1 MTAKTISF
9 PGYPSGLTLTV
20 DVMNIATL
28 AVLETVALTNTS
40 GIYSGTITGAHA
52 GQLLFIVKASGTPVD
67 TRVRTIRDV
76 AATFV
81 ILTELE
87 RIENTG
93 RGGFLVTITVT
104 DGTDPIEGAF
114 VRITNSTTEVVRDTD
129 VDGIALFALD
139 NASYTIMIT
148 KPLHDFVLDTLVV
161 FGATSPADYELT
173 PTTVI
178 TPPASVLVATGYMV
192 VYDNYGEVEGGVPI
206 TLAMSAGRGTAGYA
220 LDTKSRTEVSNADGY
235 VEFTGL
241 IRGATY
247 SVRRAGVATP
257 SPGSFSGGAVGQSFV
272 VPNAASFSMPEV
284 IGADVE
290 T

>member
-20 DVMNIATL
+20 DVMNISTL

-40 GIYSGTITGAHA
+40 GIYSGTITGVHA
-52 GQLLFIVKASGTPVD
+52 GQLLFITKASGTPVD
-67 TRVRTIRDV
+67 TRVRTIQDI

-81 ILTELE
+81 ILSELE
-87 RIENTG
+87 RVENTG

-104 DGTDPIEGAF
+104 DGTVPIEGAF
-114 VRITNSTTEVVRDTD
+114 VRITSSTTDIVKDTD

-148 KPLHDFVLDTLVV
+148 KPLHDFILDTVV
-161 FGATSPADYELT
+161 VSGVTSPADYVLT
-173 PTTVI
+173 QTTVI
-178 TPPASVLVATGYMV
+178 TPSASVLVATGYMV
-192 VYDNYGEVEGGVPI
+192 VYDEFGELEANVPI
-206 TLAMSAGRGTAGYA
+206 TVSMSAGRGTAGYA
-220 LDTKSRTEVSNADGY
+220 LDTKSRTVLSNVAGY
-235 VEFTGL
+235 VQFTGL

-247 SVRRAGVATP
+247 SVRRGGSATP
-257 SPGSFSGGAVGQSFV
+257 SPGSFSGGAMGQSFV
-272 VPNAASFSMPEV
+272 VPYVASFSMPEV

-290 T
+290 A

>member
-20 DVMNIATL
+20 DVMNISTL

-40 GIYSGTITGAHA
+40 GIYSGTITGVHA
-52 GQLLFIVKASGTPVD
+52 GQLLFITKASGTPVD
-67 TRVRTIRDV
+67 TRVRTIQNI

-81 ILTELE
+81 ILSELE
-87 RIENTG
+87 RVENTG
-93 RGGFLVTITVT
+93 RGGFPVTITVT

-114 VRITNSTTEVVRDTD
+114 VRITNATTDIVRDTD
-129 VDGIALFALD
+129 IDGIALFALD
-139 NASYTIMIT
+139 NASYTIVIT
-148 KPLHDFVLDTLVV
+148 KPLHDFMLGTVV
-161 FGATSPADYELT
+161 VSGVTSPADYVLT

-178 TPPASVLVATGYMV
+178 TPPVSVLVATGYMV
-192 VYDNYGEVEGGVPI
+192 VYNEFGALEANVPI
-206 TLAMSAGRGTAGYA
+206 TVSMSAGRGTAGYA
-220 LDTKSRTEVSNADGY
+220 LDTKSRTVLSNVSGY
-235 VEFTGL
+235 VQFTGL

-247 SVRRAGVATP
+247 SVRRGGSATP
-257 SPGSFSGGAVGQSFV
+257 SPGSFSGGAMGQSFV

-290 T
+290 A